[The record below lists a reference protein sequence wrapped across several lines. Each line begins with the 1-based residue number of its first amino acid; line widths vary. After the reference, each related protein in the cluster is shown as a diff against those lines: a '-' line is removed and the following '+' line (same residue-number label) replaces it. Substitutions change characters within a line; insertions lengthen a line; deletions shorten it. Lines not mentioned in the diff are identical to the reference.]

1 MGFVRPKPAPAAL
14 FFVLSTTLLAQSSH
28 PPIPVRL
35 SEETEVLQQN
45 AARLLTEETLVQR
58 SLLPPLRFHPRG
70 GGDAERSIGP
80 RFRIREVVSEFTF
93 APLKDS
99 PSPDLVEF
107 RQVLSIDGHPKQSAD
122 TALQALSNTIRQ
134 ADDRSRKRML
144 EQFARTGLVDIAT
157 DYALILL
164 AFTSRGQ
171 KLIDFAPAA
180 PGYVGA
186 DPAIS
191 FTWKQ
196 KTSQGGVVEFHG
208 GQSSHRSLQG
218 TLWLR
223 ASDGLPLRV
232 SAWIEY
238 SDAATRVVR
247 DDAAVDYL
255 MSEHGFLTPASV
267 VHHHIVNGV
276 VMTENLYRYQPFK
289 FFSTSS
295 TITFGSPK

>member
-1 MGFVRPKPAPAAL
+1 M
-14 FFVLSTTLLAQSSH
+14 TL
-28 PPIPVRL
+28 
-35 SEETEVLQQN
+35 
-45 AARLLTEETLVQR
+45 ETLIQR
-58 SLLPPLRFHPRG
+58 ALLPPVRFHPRAG
-70 GGDAERSIGP
+70 SDAERAAGP
-80 RFRIREVVSEFTF
+80 RFRLREVVSEFTF
-93 APLKDS
+93 ATLRD
-99 PSPDLVEF
+99 SPDLVEF
-107 RQVLSIDGHPKQSAD
+107 RQVLSIDGRPQQSAD
-122 TALQALSNTIRQ
+122 AALLTLTSTIRQ
-134 ADDRSRKRML
+134 ADDRSRKRLL

-171 KLIDFAPAA
+171 KLIDFTPSLPAYIGTDA
-180 PGYVGA
+180 
-186 DPAIS
+186 AIS

-196 KTSQGGVVEFHG
+196 KSSQGGVVEFHG
-208 GQSSHRSLQG
+208 GQSSHRALQG

-223 ASDGLPLRV
+223 ASDGLPMRI

-238 SDAATRVVR
+238 TDAATRVLR
-247 DDAAVDYL
+247 DEATVDYL

-267 VHHHIVNGV
+267 VHRHVVNGA